1 MKEISLGRGYIAI
14 IDDQDFELINQYKWF
29 ALVRKGKLSAYAQA
43 NSRKPNGKK
52 TVLKMHRL
60 IMGLTDP
67 KILVD
72 HIDQDGLNNRR
83 ANLRTATSSE
93 NNRNRK
99 VIRTSLTGTKGVKRD
114 GGRFV
119 AHITISGKYV
129 HLGSFGTIVEASDCF
144 KKVYSTLYPE
154 DFHGVP

>member
-119 AHITISGKYV
+119 AHI
-129 HLGSFGTIVEASDCF
+129 
-144 KKVYSTLYPE
+144 
-154 DFHGVP
+154 